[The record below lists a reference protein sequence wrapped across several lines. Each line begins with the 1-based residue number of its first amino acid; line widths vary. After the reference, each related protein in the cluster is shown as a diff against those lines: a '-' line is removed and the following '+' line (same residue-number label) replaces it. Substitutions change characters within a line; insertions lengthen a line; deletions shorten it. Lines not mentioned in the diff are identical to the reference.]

1 MAQFGYQILGFGGH
15 TPAGGPGDWTTES
28 DTINS
33 NRYQSVAAGSSASA
47 IIAGGSGTGDSEVWN
62 GTTQTWSDAADN
74 LSSSPANAASGG
86 GTATSAIFIGGN
98 REGSTTLTCEKWTG
112 SDWENADSTTT
123 VFTAAAS
130 GATDMDTAWVCGGW
144 TGSAIGAKCE
154 VLKNGT
160 WQAGTDMLTDRLAM
174 AKNQAGSGTNGAAV
188 TGSTGSISDKNEQH
202 EFDGGSSASASAWS
216 THSPITTG
224 LTDDPSCFG
233 QTSADDLVVAFGEN
247 ATAPQGDCLEYNN
260 EGWTDGNTAPSTNRN
275 NYGGGPTGAGIVTGG
290 YNETAGAYQDDTYT
304 FKRAIST

>member
-62 GTTQTWSDAADN
+62 GTTQTWSDAAAN
-74 LSSSPANAASGG
+74 LSSSPANAATGG
-86 GTATSAIFIGGN
+86 GTASSAIFIGGN
-98 REGSTTLTCEKWTG
+98 RSGSTTLICEKWTG

-130 GATDMDTAWVCGGW
+130 GATDMNNAWVCGGW
-144 TGSAIGAKCE
+144 NGSAISSKCE
-154 VLKNGT
+154 VLKDGT
-160 WQAGTDMLTDRLAM
+160 WETEGDMLTDRLAM
-174 AKNQAGSGTNGAAV
+174 AKNQSGSGTNSAAV

-202 EFDGGSSASASAWS
+202 EFDGTDGTWS
-216 THSPITTG
+216 THPAITTG

-260 EGWTDGNTAPSTNRN
+260 GSWTVGNTAPSTHRN

-290 YNETAGAYQDDTYT
+290 YNETAGAYQDDTYIFT
-304 FKRAIST
+304 RAIST